1 MIAAPFIR
9 FNPIF
14 PLHRAG
20 SLSASPFLFIMAV
33 SIDIPTSEP
42 SQITAGD
49 TWTWK
54 KSLSDFLASDSWV
67 LTYALVK
74 DGKIIELTASA
85 DGDDHLI
92 EEVPTDTAKHDP
104 GIYHYQAYVTKSSE
118 RYQVGTGTIEVLP
131 DFAESAGY
139 DNRSHA
145 KKTLDAI
152 EAVIEGKATRDQLA
166 HSIGGRSLSRYSWTE
181 LIEARDRYR
190 AEYYAEE
197 RKAGRKS
204 SKVKVKFTSWA

>member
-1 MIAAPFIR
+1 
-9 FNPIF
+9 
-14 PLHRAG
+14 
-20 SLSASPFLFIMAV
+20 MAV
-33 SIDIPTSEP
+33 SIDVPTTEP
-42 SQITAGD
+42 SEVTAGD

-74 DGKIIELTASA
+74 DGKQIKLTASA

-104 GIYHYQAYVTKSSE
+104 GIYHYQAYVTKSTE
-118 RYQVGTGTIEVLP
+118 RYLVGTGTIEVLP
-131 DFAESAGY
+131 DFAQSVGY

-145 KKTLDAI
+145 KKALDAI
-152 EAVIEGKATRDQLA
+152 EAVLENKATQDQLSY
-166 HSIGGRSLSRYSWTE
+166 SIGGRSLSRFSWAE

-190 AEYYAEE
+190 AEYFGEE

-204 SKVKVKFTSWA
+204 SKVKTRFTAWA